1 MPRPEAG
8 SAATSS
14 CRTTSTCRC
23 GWPGSPP
30 TGATSARSRSPATAP
45 SSLTLPVG
53 SYRLQFTDKRPSY
66 DVTKFAPTDA
76 TVTVR
81 SGSTAVRNVRMHRG
95 AAITGT
101 VRTAGGSG
109 SHATVTAANKAEQSF
124 STIANDKGQFA
135 IGGLPAGSYSVF
147 TYDRKKTYVA
157 KSTYVKKLAAG
168 HPQNIDINLNKRA
181 GNLLVDLYAGDQP
194 INGTLMVT
202 AISKKTGQFWTM
214 KARNGTA
221 DLKGVYPGRYTLI
234 VPGYR
239 DFFGKTGAVSRG
251 KVSSGRTAF
260 GSFRL
265 TEHGGAFTGRLVSQ
279 GAVSKAIASA
289 TVRLYDGTG
298 TVVAE
303 ATTAVDGS
311 FRVGGRLGNIA
322 SLTLVAFDA
331 QEGVR
336 RPDGLGPEEPGQPDQ
351 EPRRPRAGA
360 RARPV
365 RIALG
370 VAVGIAD
377 ASASTTASLQPR
389 SASPTATPTVANPG
403 VTGTVVDASNSGDP
417 PGGRHVQLFNADGV
431 KLGRDDRSADGQASD
446 SAHALA
452 TSRTCPSWCSPGRT
466 PTTWAATAQRCQY
479 RWTQHGGVSYTA
491 GEDAQPRRRRD
502 RPQGRRHLPRPS
514 RGPGQ
519 SLTYGARRPPCRRR
533 PRRHAS
539 W

>member
-1 MPRPEAG
+1 MPHPEAG

-14 CRTTSTCRC
+14 RRTTSTCRC

-101 VRTAGGSG
+101 VRTAAGSG

-147 TYDRKKTYVA
+147 TYDHKKTYVA

-168 HPQNIDINLNKRA
+168 HPQNIDIKLNKRA

-221 DLKGVYPGRYTLI
+221 DLRGVYPGRYTLI

-239 DFFGKTGAVSRG
+239 DFFGKTGTVSRG
-251 KVSSGRTAF
+251 KVSRRSHRLRQLPADRARRRLHRPPRLAGRRAE
-260 GSFRL
+260 GHRQR
-265 TEHGGAFTGRLVSQ
+265 HGP
-279 GAVSKAIASA
+279 
-289 TVRLYDGTG
+289 
-298 TVVAE
+298 
-303 ATTAVDGS
+303 
-311 FRVGGRLGNIA
+311 
-322 SLTLVAFDA
+322 SLR
-331 QEGVR
+331 R
-336 RPDGLGPEEPGQPDQ
+336 RP
-351 EPRRPRAGA
+351 A
-360 RARPV
+360 RW
-365 RIALG
+365 
-370 VAVGIAD
+370 
-377 ASASTTASLQPR
+377 
-389 SASPTATPTVANPG
+389 SP
-403 VTGTVVDASNSGDP
+403 
-417 PGGRHVQLFNADGV
+417 
-431 KLGRDDRSADGQASD
+431 
-446 SAHALA
+446 
-452 TSRTCPSWCSPGRT
+452 
-466 PTTWAATAQRCQY
+466 
-479 RWTQHGGVSYTA
+479 
-491 GEDAQPRRRRD
+491 
-502 RPQGRRHLPRPS
+502 
-514 RGPGQ
+514 
-519 SLTYGARRPPCRRR
+519 RRR
-533 PRRHAS
+533 PRPTAAS
-539 W
+539 ASAATSATSPRSRWSPSTPRRRTTT